1 MSSSEVLN
9 LDEKS
14 PRITQPDNIIIPLK
28 EHQKAIIYHARKL
41 EELKP
46 FKIKENTQMITQMGV
61 ICDKVGSGKSFE
73 MLGIIASSI
82 SLDNEIKLHSFSDLK
97 KYKIYNPNLFKKID
111 TNIIVVPHGIFK
123 QWEEYI
129 LKFTK
134 LSCYSIINFQS
145 LKNLIKNY
153 KLDELYDECD
163 EIEEPL
169 IDNLLN
175 NWEKLMNSLETD
187 SYKKTRSKNN
197 LNKTT
202 STKSQ
207 TSQSSGNATTSLIN
221 ELSNPNL
228 NLNEPNEPN
237 EPNELNDDNDEDLN
251 DTNTNT
257 NFNSNMH
264 NSDTN
269 IVKKSKKIRDT
280 KYYRFLDPYYK
291 ENYETKQ
298 FLEQYGQLDS
308 SKIKH
313 NILLVSA
320 SMYNEFSFYMNK
332 DNYYVNRLIFD
343 EADSINIQNT
353 QKING
358 LFYWFITSSFVSL
371 NNPDGIQKT
380 IKITRNDI
388 EFEKVIKEDGIKC
401 EGFIKKTFKEIQI
414 DESKMYYFLKNNDS
428 FIDISF
434 KLPAIVE
441 LLILCKDNLQISILN
456 GVVSNDIM
464 RMINAGDTETVIKHL
479 SCEKGS
485 LENIID
491 VITQKLNQKILDF
504 SLELIDK
511 GNKEYINPKAKEEA
525 LERTHLKIKD
535 TKNKI
540 KMIEDRIKDVECCSV
555 CMDTIN
561 NPSVVNC
568 CQNVFCFSC
577 LVTWISLKNN
587 CPNCRE
593 SLSIEKILIIKDA
606 EKEKKE
612 KEEKEKEKK
621 EMLEKE
627 KKNNTPEKKLQFILE
642 NSILN
647 DKYTNLERIIEY
659 KMKYFPKEQRKILI
673 FSEYEGS
680 FNPKLLNILDKFK
693 IRYSRVKGSAV
704 SINKIINDYKGNS
717 KKVDEEI
724 DVLLINSRYFG
735 AGLNLEN
742 SSDIIILHKQ
752 GVDLLHQ
759 VIGRAQ
765 RLGRKFPL
773 NVWKLYYKN
782 ENTA

>member
-1 MSSSEVLN
+1 MSSMSSYEILN

-73 MLGIIASSI
+73 ILGTIANSI
-82 SLDNEIKLHSFSDLK
+82 SLDNEIKLHSFTDSK
-97 KYKIYNPNLFKKID
+97 QYKIYNPNNFKKID

-134 LSCYSIINFQS
+134 LSCYSLINFQS

-153 KLDELYDECD
+153 KLDELYEEDD

-175 NWEKLMNSLETD
+175 NWEKLISSLETD
-187 SYKKTRSKNN
+187 SNKKTRSKRN
-197 LNKTT
+197 LINKI
-202 STKSQ
+202 
-207 TSQSSGNATTSLIN
+207 TSQPPNINSNATTQLIN
-221 ELSNPNL
+221 ELSDL
-228 NLNEPNEPN
+228 NLTNELNPIDELDDDLNPTNELN
-237 EPNELNDDNDEDLN
+237 EEEFNELND
-251 DTNTNT
+251 TT
-257 NFNSNMH
+257 
-264 NSDTN
+264 
-269 IVKKSKKIRDT
+269 IIKKSKKLRDV
-280 KYYRFLDPYYK
+280 KYYRFLDPYFK
-291 ENYETKQ
+291 QNYETKH
-298 FLEQYGQLDS
+298 FLEQYGSLDLT
-308 SKIKH
+308 KIKH

-371 NNPDGIQKT
+371 NHPDGIQKT
-380 IKITRNDI
+380 IKITRNNI
-388 EFEKVIKEDGIKC
+388 EYDKIIKENGIKC
-401 EGFIKKTFKEIQI
+401 EGFIKRTFKQI
-414 DESKMYYFLKNNDS
+414 EFDESKIYYFLKNNDN

-434 KLPAIVE
+434 KLPAIIE

-491 VITQKLNQKILDF
+491 VITQKLNQKILEF
-504 SLELIDK
+504 KQELIDK
-511 GNKEYINPKAKEEA
+511 EFKDYINPKAKEEA
-525 LERTHLKIKD
+525 LERTHIKIKD
-535 TKNKI
+535 TKEKI
-540 KMIEDRIKDVECCSV
+540 KMIEDRIKDVECCIV

-561 NPSVVNC
+561 NPSVANC

-577 LVTWISLKNN
+577 LVTWISIKNN

-612 KEEKEKEKK
+612 KEEKEKEQK
-621 EMLEKE
+621 ELLEKE

-642 NSILN
+642 NYILN
-647 DKYTNLERIIEY
+647 DKYTNLERILEY
-659 KMKYFPKEQRKILI
+659 KMKYFSKEQRKILI

-704 SINKIINDYKGNS
+704 SINKIINDYKGNSSSKSSS

-782 ENTA
+782 ENTS

>member
-1 MSSSEVLN
+1 MSFSEILN

-73 MLGIIASSI
+73 MLGIIANSI
-82 SLDNEIKLHSFSDLK
+82 SLNNEIKLHSFSDLK
-97 KYKIYNPNLFKKID
+97 QYKIYNPNHFKKID

-134 LSCYSIINFQS
+134 LSCYSLINFQS

-153 KLDELYDECD
+153 KLDELYEEDD

-197 LNKTT
+197 LTNKTT
-202 STKSQ
+202 KKPKS
-207 TSQSSGNATTSLIN
+207 NATTTLIN
-221 ELSNPNL
+221 ELGNGLANGLGNGLGNL
-228 NLNEPNEPN
+228 NPTDEMNSMDEENE
-237 EPNELNDDNDEDLN
+237 EDLN
-251 DTNTNT
+251 DT
-257 NFNSNMH
+257 
-264 NSDTN
+264 DTN
-269 IVKKSKKIRDT
+269 IIKKSKKLRDT
-280 KYYRFLDPYYK
+280 KYYRYLDPYYK
-291 ENYETKQ
+291 QNYEIKQ
-298 FLEQYGQLDS
+298 FFEQYGSLDLN
-308 SKIKH
+308 KIKH

-320 SMYNEFSFYMNK
+320 SMYNEFSFYINK

-371 NNPDGIQKT
+371 NHPDGIQKT
-380 IKITRNDI
+380 IKITKNNTEYDKI
-388 EFEKVIKEDGIKC
+388 IKENGIKC
-401 EGFIKKTFKEIQI
+401 EGFIKRTFKYIEF

-434 KLPAIVE
+434 KLPAIIE

-491 VITQKLNQKILDF
+491 VITEKLKQKIIDF
-504 SLELIDK
+504 NEELIEK
-511 GNKEYINPKAKEEA
+511 ETKEYINPKSRYEA
-525 LERTHLKIKD
+525 LERTHIKIKD
-535 TKNKI
+535 TKEKI
-540 KMIEDRIKDVECCSV
+540 KMIEDRIKDVDCCIV

-561 NPSVVNC
+561 NPSVANC

-577 LVTWISLKNN
+577 LVTWISIKNN

-612 KEEKEKEKK
+612 KEEKEKEEK
-621 EMLEKE
+621 ELLESE
-627 KKNNTPEKKLQFILE
+627 KKNNTAEKKLQFILD

-680 FNPKLLNILDKFK
+680 FNPKLLNILNKFK

-704 SINKIINDYKGNS
+704 SINKIIHDYKGNS

-752 GVDLLHQ
+752 GIDLLHQ

-782 ENTA
+782 ENTL

>member
-1 MSSSEVLN
+1 MSLFESFN

-14 PRITQPDNIIIPLK
+14 VRITQPDNIIIPLK
-28 EHQKAIIYHARKL
+28 EHQKAIIYYARKL

-46 FKIKENTQMITQMGV
+46 FKIKENKQMITQMGV

-73 MLGIIASSI
+73 ILGIIASSI
-82 SLDNEIKLHSFSDLK
+82 SLDNEIKLHSFTDLK
-97 KYKIYNPNLFKKID
+97 QYKIYNPNNFKKID

-129 LKFTK
+129 YKFTK

-153 KLDELYDECD
+153 KLDELYDDDD

-175 NWEKLMNSLETD
+175 NWEKLISSLQTEP
-187 SYKKTRSKNN
+187 KKPTKSTTRSTTRTTTTILKGKTSKKSKENESLDDEN
-197 LNKTT
+197 L
-202 STKSQ
+202 
-207 TSQSSGNATTSLIN
+207 
-221 ELSNPNL
+221 ELS
-228 NLNEPNEPN
+228 
-237 EPNELNDDNDEDLN
+237 
-251 DTNTNT
+251 DTD
-257 NFNSNMH
+257 FH
-264 NSDTN
+264 
-269 IVKKSKKIRDT
+269 KKSKKIRDT
-280 KYYRFLDPYYK
+280 KYYRYLQPYYK
-291 ENYETKQ
+291 QN
-298 FLEQYGQLDS
+298 LEIESILNQYGYLDLN
-308 SKIKH
+308 KINH
-313 NILLVSA
+313 NILLISA
-320 SMYNEFSFYMNK
+320 SIYNEFSFYMNK

-353 QKING
+353 QKINS
-358 LFYWFITSSFVSL
+358 LFYWFITSSYESL
-371 NNPDGIQKT
+371 NSPDGIQKT
-380 IKITRNDI
+380 IKITLNNREI
-388 EFEKVIKEDGIKC
+388 EKMIKENGIKC
-401 EGFIKKTFKEIQI
+401 EGFIKQTFKQI
-414 DESKMYYFLKNNDS
+414 EFDENKMYYFIKNNDN

-434 KLPAIVE
+434 KLPAIIE

-456 GVVSNDIM
+456 GVVSNDIL

-491 VITQKLNQKILDF
+491 VITQKLNQKIIDF
-504 SLELIDK
+504 KQELIDK
-511 GNKEYINPKAKEEA
+511 ETKEYINPKAKEEA
-525 LERTHLKIKD
+525 LERTHSKIKD
-535 TKNKI
+535 TKEKI
-540 KMIEDRIKDVECCSV
+540 KMIEDRIKDVDCCIV

-577 LVTWISLKNN
+577 LVTWISIKNN

-593 SLSIEKILIIKDA
+593 SLSIDKILIIKDA
-606 EKEKKE
+606 EKEKKDME
-612 KEEKEKEKK
+612 VKEKEQK
-621 EMLEKE
+621 ELLEKE
-627 KKNNTPEKKLQFILE
+627 KKNNTPEKKLQFILD

-647 DKYTNLERIIEY
+647 DKYTNLERILEY
-659 KMKYFPKEQRKILI
+659 KMKYFTKEQRKILI

-704 SINKIINDYKGNS
+704 SINKIIHDYKGDYKGDSKGDYKSNSSS
-717 KKVDEEI
+717 KKNDEEI

-782 ENTA
+782 ENTS

>member
-1 MSSSEVLN
+1 MSLNLTEIFN

-14 PRITQPDNIIIPLK
+14 PRITQPNNIIISLK
-28 EHQKAIIYHARKL
+28 EHQKAVIYQARKL

-46 FKIKENTQMITQMGV
+46 FKIKENKQMITQMGV

-73 MLGIIASSI
+73 ILGTIASSI
-82 SLDNEIKLHSFSDLK
+82 SLDNEIKLHSFTNLK
-97 KYKIYNPNLFKKID
+97 QYKIYNADNFKKID
-111 TNIIVVPHGIFK
+111 TNIIVVPHGVFK

-145 LKNLIKNY
+145 LKNIIKNY
-153 KLDELYDECD
+153 KFDELDDKDKDEED
-163 EIEEPL
+163 ELI

-175 NWEKLMNSLETD
+175 NWEKLMSSLENNT
-187 SYKKTRSKNN
+187 KKIRPKRNLKKPSKSNTQEQQNEINDTELDFNN
-197 LNKTT
+197 DDN
-202 STKSQ
+202 
-207 TSQSSGNATTSLIN
+207 NN
-221 ELSNPNL
+221 DDNN
-228 NLNEPNEPN
+228 NDDNN
-237 EPNELNDDNDEDLN
+237 NDDNDDNNN
-251 DTNTNT
+251 DDS
-257 NFNSNMH
+257 NSN
-264 NSDTN
+264 NP
-269 IVKKSKKIRDT
+269 KKIKKRDN
-280 KYYRFLDPYYK
+280 KYYIYLDPYYK
-291 ENYETKQ
+291 KNSEIEHIIS
-298 FLEQYGQLDS
+298 QYGNLDLT
-308 SKIKH
+308 KINH
-313 NILLVSA
+313 NILLISS

-380 IKITRNDI
+380 IKITRNNI
-388 EFEKVIKEDGIKC
+388 EYDKIVKENGIKC
-401 EGFIKKTFKEIQI
+401 EGFIKRTFKQIQF

-434 KLPAIVE
+434 KLPSIIE

-464 RMINAGDTETVIKHL
+464 MMINAGDTETVIKHL

-491 VITQKLNQKILDF
+491 VITQKLNQKIIDF
-504 SLELIDK
+504 QQELIDK
-511 GNKEYINPKAKEEA
+511 ETKEYINPKAKEEA
-525 LERTHLKIKD
+525 LERTHIKIKD

-540 KMIEDRIKDVECCSV
+540 KMIEDRIKDVDCCIV

-593 SLSIEKILIIKDA
+593 SLSLEKILIIKDA
-606 EKEKKE
+606 EKDKKE
-612 KEEKEKEKK
+612 KEEKEKEEK
-621 EMLEKE
+621 ELLEKE
-627 KKNNTPEKKLQFILE
+627 KKNNTPEKKLKFILD
-642 NSILN
+642 NCLKN

-680 FNPKLLNILDKFK
+680 FNPKLLNILNKFK

-704 SINKIINDYKGNS
+704 SINKIINDYKGINQINSSS

-782 ENTA
+782 ENTS